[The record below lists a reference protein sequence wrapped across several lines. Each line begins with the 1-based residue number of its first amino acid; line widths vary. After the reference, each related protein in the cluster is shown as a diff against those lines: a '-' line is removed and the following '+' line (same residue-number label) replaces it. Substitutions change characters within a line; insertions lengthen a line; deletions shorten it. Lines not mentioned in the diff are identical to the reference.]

1 MKLIII
7 NALFATILFA
17 SFSAMADTAPQMN
30 KNELASY
37 ISGHINLGLDNNSKE
52 VKKYCDGNNCFVIVD
67 R

>member
-17 SFSAMADTAPQMN
+17 SFQAMADTSSQMN

-37 ISGHINLGLDNNSKE
+37 ISGRINLGLDNTSKE
-52 VKKYCDGNNCFVIVD
+52 VKKYCDGSNCFVIVD